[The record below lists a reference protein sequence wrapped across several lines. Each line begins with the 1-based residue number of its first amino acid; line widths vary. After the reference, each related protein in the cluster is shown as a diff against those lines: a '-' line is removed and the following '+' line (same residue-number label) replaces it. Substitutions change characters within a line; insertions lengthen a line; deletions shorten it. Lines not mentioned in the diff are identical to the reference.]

1 LRKAFRDLSSIRTNN
16 FRAVLVIMTF
26 KVIITRT
33 NVEDDENAYHGI
45 VFLNP
50 NKVQTKRLKY
60 VASEDILKATF
71 IFEGNPIKGGDK
83 FLACLVAVD
92 GGVEIENATFKI
104 QKNSPQNKPEVL
116 IF

>member
-1 LRKAFRDLSSIRTNN
+1 
-16 FRAVLVIMTF
+16 MTF
-26 KVIITRT
+26 KVIITRPS
-33 NVEDDENAYHGI
+33 VEDDENAYHGI

-60 VASEDILKATF
+60 VASEDKLKATF
-71 IFEGNPIKGGDK
+71 TFEGNPIEVGDK

-104 QKNSPQNKPEVL
+104 QKNSPQNKPEVVN
-116 IF
+116 F

>member
-1 LRKAFRDLSSIRTNN
+1 
-16 FRAVLVIMTF
+16 MTF
-26 KVIITRT
+26 KVIITRP

-60 VASEDILKATF
+60 VASEDLLKATF
-71 IFEGNPIKGGDK
+71 TFEGSPIKVGDK

-92 GGVEIENATFKI
+92 GGTEIENATFKI
-104 QKNSPQNKPEVL
+104 RKNSPQNKPEVVN
-116 IF
+116 F

>member
-1 LRKAFRDLSSIRTNN
+1 MGNLKYSANDNNPDDFQGHYNKTKRRRRRKRLSW
-16 FRAVLVIMTF
+16 
-26 KVIITRT
+26 
-33 NVEDDENAYHGI
+33 I

-60 VASEDILKATF
+60 VAPEDKLKATF
-71 IFEGNPIKGGDK
+71 TFEGNPIKVGDK

-104 QKNSPQNKPEVL
+104 QKNSPQNKPEVVN
-116 IF
+116 F